1 VVALSLLRM
10 FRLDAQ
16 DNREEATMV
25 DETKLNAFIGKILGD
40 LGGAVSV
47 PMVRMGEKFGL
58 YKALHEHGPMTPGEL
73 AAKTNVAERYVREWL
88 SHQAASG
95 YLEYDAAS
103 GKFTLPP
110 EQAMVFAE
118 PDSPVYLQAAFDM
131 AAVLLDNQELVEPA
145 FRSGKGVGWGDQSQ
159 CLFCT
164 TARFFR
170 VGYQHNLVSSW
181 LPALDGVTAK
191 LEAGATVA
199 DVGCGHGFSTVMMA
213 KAYPKSTFIGYDF
226 HPASVEQARVH
237 AEQHGVTANTK
248 FEVAMASDFPGRDLD
263 FVTFFDCLHD
273 MGDPVGAARHVRETL
288 KPDGSWMVVEP
299 AAADRLE
306 DNLTP
311 ISRLNYAGSTMVC
324 IPTSLDQPVGAAFGA
339 QAGFAKLSSAIKQ
352 GGFSGVR
359 KATETPFNMVLE
371 ARP

>member
-1 VVALSLLRM
+1 
-10 FRLDAQ
+10 
-16 DNREEATMV
+16 MV
-25 DETKLNAFIGKILGD
+25 DQAKLKAFVSKVLDD
-40 LGGAVSV
+40 LGGALSV
-47 PMVRMGEKFGL
+47 PMVRMGAKFGL
-58 YKALHEHGPMTPGEL
+58 YKALNEHGAMTSGEL
-73 AAKTNVAERYVREWL
+73 AAKTSVAERYAREWL
-88 SHQAASG
+88 SQQTASG
-95 YLEYDAAS
+95 YLEYDPAS

-110 EQAMVFAE
+110 EQAKVFAD
-118 PDSPVYLQAAFDM
+118 PDSPVNLTAAFDM
-131 AAVLLDNQELVEPA
+131 AAVLLDNQERVEPA

-170 VGYQHNLVSSW
+170 VGYHNNLVDSW

-191 LEAGATVA
+191 LESGATVA

-226 HPASVEQARVH
+226 HPASVEQARLH
-237 AEQHGVTANTK
+237 ADEHGASANTR
-248 FEVAMASDFPGRDLD
+248 FEVAMASDFPGKDLD
-263 FVTFFDCLHD
+263 LVTFFDCLHD

-306 DNLTP
+306 DNLTQV
-311 ISRLNYAGSTMVC
+311 SRLNYAGSTLVC

-339 QAGFAKLSSAIKQ
+339 QAGFAKLSSAITR
-352 GGFSGVR
+352 GGFRGVR
-359 KATETPFNMVLE
+359 KAAETRFNMVIE